1 MSAQTQPALSAE
13 RMRAKYGPWA
23 VIAGASEGTGAEY
36 ARQLAAAG
44 IHCLLVARRAEPLE
58 QIARELTGRYKV
70 QARVLTVDLSAA
82 DAAQRMKEAAA
93 DLDVGLYVSNAGADS
108 TGLHFLDVPLER
120 SHRLIN
126 MNVRTVIDAVYAFAP
141 SMKARGRGGI
151 VLMSS
156 GAALGGQPRLAMY
169 SGTKAFEL
177 NFGESLW
184 IELRKFG
191 VDVLTV
197 AAPAMDTPVLREA
210 MAARNL
216 KPEGIYDPKEVVQI
230 ALQYLPAGPSY
241 VFPLGPH
248 QNADTLN
255 EERRSRLLA
264 VAEITK
270 AFFGDD

>member
-1 MSAQTQPALSAE
+1 MSAQTQPPLSAE
-13 RMRAKYGPWA
+13 RMRTKYGPWA

-36 ARQLAAAG
+36 ARQLAAVG
-44 IHCLLVARRAEPLE
+44 IHCLLVARRAEPLGK
-58 QIARELTGRYKV
+58 IAQELSEKYRV
-70 QARVLTVDLSAA
+70 QTRVLSVDLSAP
-82 DAAQRMKEAAA
+82 DAAQRMKDAVVDVE
-93 DLDVGLYVSNAGADS
+93 VGLYVSNAGADS
-108 TGLHFLDVPLER
+108 TGMHFLDVPLER

-126 MNVRTVIDAVYAFAP
+126 MNVATVVDAVYAFAP
-141 SMKARGRGGI
+141 AMKARGRGGI

-184 IELRKFG
+184 IELRKSG

-210 MAARNL
+210 LAARNL
-216 KPEGIYDPKEVVQI
+216 QPQGVYDPKEVVKI
-230 ALQYLPAGPSY
+230 ALEHLPAGPTY

-248 QNADTLN
+248 QNADALN

>member
-1 MSAQTQPALSAE
+1 MSAQTQPPLSAE
-13 RMRAKYGPWA
+13 RMRTKYGPWA

-36 ARQLAAAG
+36 ARQLAAIG
-44 IHCLLVARRAEPLE
+44 IHCLLVARRAEPLGK
-58 QIARELTGRYKV
+58 IAQELSEKYRV
-70 QARVLTVDLSAA
+70 QTRVLSVDLSAP
-82 DAAQRMKEAAA
+82 DAAQRMKDAVVDVE
-93 DLDVGLYVSNAGADS
+93 VGLYVSNAGADS
-108 TGLHFLDVPLER
+108 TGMHFLDVPLER

-126 MNVRTVIDAVYAFAP
+126 MNVATVVDAVYAFAP
-141 SMKARGRGGI
+141 AMKARGRGGI

-184 IELRKFG
+184 IELRKSG

-210 MAARNL
+210 LAARNL
-216 KPEGIYDPKEVVQI
+216 QPQGVYDPKEVVKI
-230 ALQYLPAGPSY
+230 ALEHLPAGPTY

-248 QNADTLN
+248 QNADALN

>member
-1 MSAQTQPALSAE
+1 MSAQIPPGLNAE

-36 ARQLAAAG
+36 ARQLAAQG
-44 IHCLLVARRAEPLE
+44 LHCLLVARRTEPLQ
-58 QIARELTGRYKV
+58 QIAQELTDKYRV
-70 QARVLTVDLSAA
+70 HTRVLSVDLSSP
-82 DAAQRMKEAAA
+82 DAAQRMKDAAA
-93 DLDVGLYVSNAGADS
+93 DVVVGLYVSNAGADS
-108 TGLHFLDVPLER
+108 TGLHFLDVPLEQ

-151 VLMSS
+151 LLMSS
-156 GAALGGQPRLAMY
+156 GAGLGGQPRVAMY

-184 IELRKFG
+184 VELRKFG
-191 VDVLTV
+191 VDVLSV
-197 AAPAMDTPVLREA
+197 AAPAMDTPVLRA
-210 MAARNL
+210 ALAARNL
-216 KPEGIYDPKEVVQI
+216 KAQGIYDPKDVVRI
-230 ALQYLPAGPSY
+230 ALEYLPIGPTY

-248 QNADTLN
+248 ESADTLN
-255 EERRSRLLA
+255 EARRSRLLA

-270 AFFGDD
+270 GFFGSE

>member
-1 MSAQTQPALSAE
+1 MSAQTPLTLSAE
-13 RMRAKYGPWA
+13 HMRAKYGPWA

-44 IHCLLVARRAEPLE
+44 IHCLLVARRTEPLE
-58 QIARELTGRYKV
+58 KIARELTSQYKV
-70 QARVLTVDLSAA
+70 QARVLSVDLSAA
-82 DAAQRMKEAAA
+82 DAAQRMKEASA
-93 DLDVGLYVSNAGADS
+93 DLEVGLYVSNAGADP

-141 SMKARGRGGI
+141 AMKARGRGGI

-169 SGTKAFEL
+169 SGTKAFEV

-184 IELRKFG
+184 VELRKFG

-197 AAPAMDTPVLREA
+197 AAPAMDTPVLRA
-210 MAARNL
+210 ALAARNL
-216 KPEGIYDPKEVVQI
+216 EPQGVYDPQEVVRI
-230 ALQYLPAGPSY
+230 ALEYLPVGPTY

-248 QNADTLN
+248 ENAAALN
-255 EERRSRLLA
+255 EARRARLLA

-270 AFFGDD
+270 AFFGSD

>member
-1 MSAQTQPALSAE
+1 MSAQTQPALNAE

-58 QIARELTGRYKV
+58 KIARELTGQYKV

-82 DAAQRMKEAAA
+82 DAAQRMKEASA

-270 AFFGDD
+270 VFFGDD

>member
-36 ARQLAAAG
+36 ARQLAAIG
-44 IHCLLVARRAEPLE
+44 IHCLLVARRVEPLE
-58 QIARELTGRYKV
+58 KIARELAGEYKV
-70 QARVLTVDLSAA
+70 QVRTLSVDLSAA
-82 DAAQRMKEAAA
+82 DAARRMQAAAA
-93 DLDVGLYVSNAGADS
+93 DIEVGLYVSNAGADS
-108 TGLHFLDVPLER
+108 TGMHFLDVPLER

-126 MNVRTVIDAVYAFAP
+126 MNVRTVIDAVHAFAP
-141 SMKARGRGGI
+141 SMKVRGRGGI

-197 AAPAMDTPVLREA
+197 AAPAMDTPVLRA
-210 MAARNL
+210 ALAARNL
-216 KPEGIYDPKEVVQI
+216 TPQGVYDPKDVVQI
-230 ALQYLPAGPSY
+230 ALRYLPAGPTY

-248 QNADTLN
+248 QDANALN

-270 AFFGDD
+270 SFFGAE

>member
-1 MSAQTQPALSAE
+1 MSAQTQPPLSAE
-13 RMRAKYGPWA
+13 RMRTKYGPWA

-36 ARQLAAAG
+36 ARQLAAVG
-44 IHCLLVARRAEPLE
+44 IHCLLVARRAEPLGK
-58 QIARELTGRYKV
+58 IAQELSENYRV
-70 QARVLTVDLSAA
+70 QARVLSVDLSAP
-82 DAAQRMKEAAA
+82 DAAQRMKNAVVDVE
-93 DLDVGLYVSNAGADS
+93 VGLYVSNAGADS
-108 TGLHFLDVPLER
+108 TGMHFLDVPLER

-126 MNVRTVIDAVYAFAP
+126 MNVATVVDAVYAFAP
-141 SMKARGRGGI
+141 AMKARGRGGI

-184 IELRKFG
+184 IELRKSG

-210 MAARNL
+210 LATRNL
-216 KPEGIYDPKEVVQI
+216 QPQGVYDPKEVVKI
-230 ALQYLPAGPSY
+230 ALEHLPAGPTY

-248 QNADTLN
+248 QNADALN

-270 AFFGDD
+270 AFFGAD

>member
-1 MSAQTQPALSAE
+1 MSAQIQPPLSAE

-58 QIARELTGRYKV
+58 KIARELTGQYKV

-82 DAAQRMKEAAA
+82 DAAQRMKEASAG
-93 DLDVGLYVSNAGADS
+93 LDVGLYVSNAGADS

-210 MAARNL
+210 LAARNL
-216 KPEGIYDPKEVVQI
+216 QPQGVYDPKEVVQI

>member
-1 MSAQTQPALSAE
+1 MSPQIQPALSAE
-13 RMRAKYGPWA
+13 HMRAKYGPWA

-58 QIARELTGRYKV
+58 TLARELTGRHSV
-70 QARVLTVDLSAA
+70 QTRVLSVDLSAP
-82 DAAQRMKEAAA
+82 DAAQRMQEAVA
-93 DLDVGLYVSNAGADS
+93 DVEVGLYVSNAGADS

-141 SMKARGRGGI
+141 AMKARGRGGI

-210 MAARNL
+210 LAARNL
-216 KPEGIYDPKEVVQI
+216 KPQGVYDPKDVVKI
-230 ALQYLPAGPSY
+230 ALQYLPVGPAY

-248 QNADTLN
+248 QNADVLN

>member
-1 MSAQTQPALSAE
+1 MSAQTQKPLSAAQ
-13 RMRAKYGPWA
+13 MKTKYGPWA

-36 ARQLAAAG
+36 ARQLAAVG
-44 IHCLLVARRAEPLE
+44 IHCLLVARRTEPLE
-58 QIARELTGRYKV
+58 EIARELTGTYKV
-70 QARVLTVDLSAA
+70 QARVLSVDLSAP
-82 DAAQRMKEAAA
+82 DAAQRMMQATA
-93 DLDVGLYVSNAGADS
+93 DVEVGLYVSNAGADS
-108 TGLHFLDVPLER
+108 TGMHFLDVPLER
-120 SHRLIN
+120 AHRLIN
-126 MNVRTVIDAVYAFAP
+126 MNVTTVVDAVHAFAP
-141 SMKARGRGGI
+141 LMKARGRGGI
-151 VLMSS
+151 ILMSS
-156 GAALGGQPRLAMY
+156 GAGLGGQPRLAMY

-184 IELRKFG
+184 IELRKSG

-210 MAARNL
+210 LAARNL
-216 KPEGIYDPKEVVQI
+216 TPQGVYDPKDVVKI
-230 ALQYLPAGPSY
+230 ALEHLPIGPTY

-248 QNADTLN
+248 QNAEVLN

>member
-1 MSAQTQPALSAE
+1 MSAQTQPPLSAE
-13 RMRAKYGPWA
+13 RMRTKYGPWA

-36 ARQLAAAG
+36 ARQLAAVG
-44 IHCLLVARRAEPLE
+44 IHCLLVARRAEPLGK
-58 QIARELTGRYKV
+58 IAQELSEKYRV
-70 QARVLTVDLSAA
+70 QARVLSVDLSAP
-82 DAAQRMKEAAA
+82 DAAQRMKNAVVDVE
-93 DLDVGLYVSNAGADS
+93 VGLYVSNAGADS
-108 TGLHFLDVPLER
+108 TGMHFLDVPLES

-126 MNVRTVIDAVYAFAP
+126 MNVATVVDAVYAFAP
-141 SMKARGRGGI
+141 AMKARGRGGI

-184 IELRKFG
+184 IELRKSG

-210 MAARNL
+210 LAARNL
-216 KPEGIYDPKEVVQI
+216 QPQGVYDPKEVVKI
-230 ALQYLPAGPSY
+230 VLEHLPAGPTY

-248 QNADTLN
+248 QSADALN

-270 AFFGDD
+270 AFFGAD